1 MLPDTPQTLLRKI
14 AEYADGDDAA
24 EWTRFAEL
32 YEPVI
37 RLYIAQSGTVSAAD
51 ADDIIQDIFIR
62 LVNVL
67 RNGEYKREKGRFRNY
82 LAAMVRRLL
91 IDRHRREMARP
102 GRAACP
108 CAATM
113 GGPQS
118 PAAATDTQERVPPVA
133 PDGLPSSCPDPAT
146 IVDMRLALA
155 RHNAAVEHVLNRTML
170 ERRTV
175 AAYREYALEGQP
187 AAEVAARHGMTVNN
201 LRQLKHRLDRMIS
214 VVEGR
219 YLF

>member
-1 MLPDTPQTLLRKI
+1 MIPDTPQTLLKKI

-24 EWTRFAEL
+24 EWAKFAEL

-51 ADDIIQDIFIR
+51 ADDIIQEIFIK

-91 IDRHRREMARP
+91 IDRHRREMVRQFNVPNQTAGSRVP
-102 GRAACP
+102 RDRAGSAACP
-108 CAATM
+108 H
-113 GGPQS
+113 
-118 PAAATDTQERVPPVA
+118 AAA
-133 PDGLPSSCPDPAT
+133 PDAIPSLYPDPAA
-146 IVDMRLALA
+146 IVDMRLAIA

-170 ERRTV
+170 EKRTV
-175 AAYREYALEGQP
+175 AAYREYAIEGQP
-187 AAEVAARHGMTVNN
+187 AVDVAARHGMTVNN
-201 LRQLKHRLDRMIS
+201 LRQLKHRLDRMIA
-214 VVEGR
+214 VVEKQ